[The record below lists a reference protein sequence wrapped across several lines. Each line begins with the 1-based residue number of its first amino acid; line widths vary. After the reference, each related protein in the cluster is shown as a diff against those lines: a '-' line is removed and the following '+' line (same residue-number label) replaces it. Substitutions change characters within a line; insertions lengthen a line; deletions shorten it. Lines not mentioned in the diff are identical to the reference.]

1 LGGGVAVVKEID
13 KEKARRRR
21 GMGRGMQ
28 L

>member
-1 LGGGVAVVKEID
+1 LGGGAVVKEID